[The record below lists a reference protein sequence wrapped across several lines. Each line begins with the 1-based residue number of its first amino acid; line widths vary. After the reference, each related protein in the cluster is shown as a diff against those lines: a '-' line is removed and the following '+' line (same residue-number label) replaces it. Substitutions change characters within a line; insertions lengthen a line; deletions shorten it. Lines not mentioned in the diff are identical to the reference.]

1 MVDVR
6 LSLQLY
12 IKKYDT
18 NLFLTY
24 TESLTYEM
32 IFKVVHEEFFQ
43 YKHLFDLS
51 EFQSTFLI
59 QLTKES
65 LAK

>member
-6 LSLQLY
+6 FSLQLY
-12 IKKYDT
+12 IKKYG

-32 IFKVVHEEFFQ
+32 KLKVVHEEFFQ

>member
-6 LSLQLY
+6 FSLQLY
-12 IKKYDT
+12 IKKYA

-32 IFKVVHEEFFQ
+32 KLKVVHEEFFQ